1 VGNLIM
7 SRVFCGNIA
16 GILCKPLLVT
26 TKRTPQ
32 LTSPHPLSENR
43 ASKPDWRRWSHVTTL
58 PVYVL
63 NTLLEERAFVHV
75 VGAYFM
81 QTHSVRSQR
90 TLLAEAGEHYCS
102 PITLNSDID

>member
-1 VGNLIM
+1 M
-7 SRVFCGNIA
+7 FCGNIA
-16 GILCKPLLVT
+16 RVPRKPLLVA
-26 TKRTPQ
+26 TKHTPQ
-32 LTSPHPLSENR
+32 LTSPRPLNDNR

-58 PVYVL
+58 LVYVL

-102 PITLNSDID
+102 PITSNSDID